1 VRATFTLLLVPVEVH
16 AGLAAVP
23 ATTNAGADKE
33 EPVQEAPLYT
43 PLIDSAV
50 DRSKYGACPVAPV
63 QTPSGTLLH
72 VMAGDPEQPPEPKR
86 ATEKVPSAF
95 EDVTVAEPKEAT
107 SKQPPNAPGVLSVP
121 SRWLWPAVGHQ
132 RAAGRIWWLLGRC
145 LLGLGYRDVFK
156 C

>member
-1 VRATFTLLLVPVEVH
+1 VRATFTLLLAPVEVH

-50 DRSKYGACPVAPV
+50 DRSKYRACPVAPV

-72 VMAGDPEQPPEPKR
+72 VMAGDPEQPPEPKP

-95 EDVTVAEPKEAT
+95 ADVTVAEPTEGM
-107 SKQPPNAPGVLSVP
+107 SKQPPNAPSSPLMSDCGPLP
-121 SRWLWPAVGHQ
+121 
-132 RAAGRIWWLLGRC
+132 AGRN
-145 LLGLGYRDVFK
+145 
-156 C
+156 